1 MLSTKATDDGLR
13 IYFGEAPLV
22 IHDGSPMPSL
32 PSSLALQLLDD
43 LDASDPDRS
52 DPRASFC
59 YCVTSTMAALANG
72 LADIAEFERR
82 TKERVAVWIQ
92 WDRAFRLHSGPQMD
106 VERAVVDPLVNFLAA
121 RQPFDAAWKNLPLNY
136 SQDMTGVDQFGRVN
150 QLSVDALMSLTT
162 DWPTARV
169 FAMELLCEAFAGQS
183 ISLIILWCANK
194 LSSEDLAQ
202 GIWCFWEEGASSGV
216 NFELD
221 DDQRNRID
229 KLERL
234 RSYVDAWDTHG
245 DVFRTA
251 AT

>member
-13 IYFGEAPLV
+13 IYVGEESLA

-32 PSSLALQLLDD
+32 PSALALQLLDD
-43 LDASDPDRS
+43 LDASDPDLS
-52 DPRASFC
+52 DPRGSFC

-72 LADIAEFERR
+72 SADIAEFERR
-82 TKERVAVWIQ
+82 TRDRVSVWIQ
-92 WDRAFRLHSGPQMD
+92 WDRAFRLHSGPQMG

-121 RQPFDAAWKNLPLNY
+121 GQPFDAAWKSLPLNY
-136 SQDMTGVDQFGRVN
+136 AQDLDGVDQFGRVA
-150 QLSVDALMSLTT
+150 QLSTDALMSLTT
-162 DWPTARV
+162 GWSTARV

-194 LSSEDLAQ
+194 LSSEDLAH

-221 DDQRNRID
+221 VDQRNRIN

-234 RSYVDAWDTHG
+234 RRYIEAWDSHG
-245 DVFRTA
+245 DVLRTVA
-251 AT
+251 A

>member
-1 MLSTKATDDGLR
+1 MLSTKAADDGLR
-13 IYFGEAPLV
+13 IYVGEAPLA

-43 LDASDPDRS
+43 LDASDPDLS

-59 YCVTSTMAALANG
+59 YCVTSTIAALANG
-72 LADIAEFERR
+72 SADMAEFERR
-82 TKERVAVWIQ
+82 TRDRVVVWIQ
-92 WDRAFRLHSGPQMD
+92 WDRAFRLHSGPQMR
-106 VERAVVDPLVNFLAA
+106 VERAAADPLVNFLADG
-121 RQPFDAAWKNLPLNY
+121 QPCDAAWKSLPLNY
-136 SQDMTGVDQFGRVN
+136 AQDMDGVDQFGRVT
-150 QLSVDALMSLTT
+150 QLSIDALMSLTT
-162 DWPTARV
+162 DWSTARV

-194 LSSEDLAQ
+194 LSSEDLAH

-221 DDQRNRID
+221 VEQRNRID

-234 RSYVDAWDTHG
+234 RSYVDRWDAHG
-245 DVFRTA
+245 DVFRTVA
-251 AT
+251 V